1 MVLLK
6 ILELM
11 QIAMIHLLLETS
23 RHRVCVLMSMNES
36 NIVGNITEVTSVY
49 VDMTATDIV
58 DDIGGLLS
66 TNAHVNE
73 SISSENIMGALP
85 DYAENEEICI
95 V

>member
-1 MVLLK
+1 
-6 ILELM
+6 
-11 QIAMIHLLLETS
+11 
-23 RHRVCVLMSMNES
+23 MSMNES
-36 NIVGNITEVTSVY
+36 NIVGNDTEVTSVY
-49 VDMTATDIV
+49 VNMTATDIV

>member
-58 DDIGGLLS
+58 DDM
-66 TNAHVNE
+66 E
-73 SISSENIMGALP
+73 
-85 DYAENEEICI
+85 DY
-95 V
+95 